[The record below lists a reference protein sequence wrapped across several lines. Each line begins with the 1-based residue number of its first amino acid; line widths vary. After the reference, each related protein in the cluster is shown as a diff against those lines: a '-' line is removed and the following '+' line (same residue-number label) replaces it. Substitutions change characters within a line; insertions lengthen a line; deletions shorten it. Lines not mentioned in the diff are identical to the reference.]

1 LVVHDH
7 SALFSASL
15 ILVMRNGSARSET
28 HIRGA
33 HTPTHSRQSERKRSL
48 RKPGGE
54 TTLVE
59 RLRAR
64 FGVTKTEA
72 AIAIALVEG
81 LSYGEIAKKLGV
93 SYHTVHTHIKA
104 IHHKAGVST
113 TGRLTAL
120 IRGALN
126 DS

>member
-1 LVVHDH
+1 MSIDK
-7 SALFSASL
+7 
-15 ILVMRNGSARSET
+15 
-28 HIRGA
+28 
-33 HTPTHSRQSERKRSL
+33 RQSERRRTL
-48 RKPGGE
+48 GKPGGE

-64 FGVTKTEA
+64 FGFTKTEA
-72 AIAIALVEG
+72 AVAIALVEG
-81 LSYGEIAKKLGV
+81 LSYGEIAKKLSV

-104 IHHKAGVST
+104 VHQKAGIST

-120 IRGALN
+120 IRGALG